1 MRIGVALTLGLI
13 LRSAGA
19 ADGLT
24 LEEVAPGVHVHQG
37 RHAGIE
43 DPARGDSANIGFIIG
58 ARCVAVIDT
67 GGSVATG
74 RALRASIAA
83 VTPLPVC
90 FVINT
95 HGHFDHLL
103 GNAAFRD
110 SGATF
115 VGHAALAAVLD
126 ASAEYFG
133 ERFAAELAGAGTPQ
147 LVSPGRSV
155 EAGASLSLDLGQREI
170 VLHAVEVAHS
180 AADLTVHDTVTN
192 TLWSGDLVFV
202 ERLPVL
208 DGKLQGWQ
216 TWMQAAGDTLF
227 AQVVPGH
234 GPPAVAW
241 PQALAPQRD
250 YLASLARDVR
260 AALTRG
266 EFLEDVQAAGAAPAG
281 WVLAEPHARN
291 LGRVYRELEWE

>member
-1 MRIGVALTLGLI
+1 MRVLATLTLGLALGVVDAAERFA
-13 LRSAGA
+13 LR
-19 ADGLT
+19 
-24 LEEVAPGVHVHQG
+24 EVAPGIHVHQG

-43 DPARGDSANIGFIIG
+43 DAARGDSANIGFIVG

-74 RALRASIAA
+74 RALREAITT
-83 VTPLPVC
+83 VTSLPVC

-95 HGHFDHLL
+95 HGHFDHVL

-126 ASAEYFG
+126 ASADYFS
-133 ERFAAELAGAGTPQ
+133 ERFAAELDGAGVPP
-147 LVSPGRSV
+147 LVLPGRQV
-155 EAGASLSLDLGQREI
+155 DAGKRMRLDLGQREI
-170 VLHAVEVAHS
+170 VLSAVPVAHS
-180 AADLTVHDTVTN
+180 AADLTVHDVTTN

-216 TWMQAAGDTLF
+216 AWMQAAGEVPY
-227 AQVVPGH
+227 ARVVPGH
-234 GPPAVAW
+234 GPPAGAW
-241 PQALAPQRD
+241 PQALKPQQE
-250 YLASLARDVR
+250 YLAGLARDVR
-260 AALTRG
+260 AALARG
-266 EFLEDVQAAGAAPAG
+266 EFLEDVQAAGRAPAD
-281 WVLAEPHARN
+281 WVLTEPHARN